1 MVTLYEKEVGKE
13 RVGRIKSLLAAYPYL
28 LRHHIRKGCL
38 CNDDKDWIEDQYKLL
53 LHEPSARIIDSRY
66 EGDRASGGSC
76 SLTAMN
82 PPRPCWVDR
91 RDMPWCL
98 LDRGTTLNHLA
109 KSQNRPLWV
118 CDRLGREI
126 MDVAYTPNYTS
137 RERLSLLG
145 SVDKLTNAVGECERI
160 HQTAVPL
167 NYARHALRGLTMWL
181 FTLPFSLVKDLGLL
195 TGPATAVIAWLLFG
209 VYQIGHSIEDPF
221 QGSLRLSMLCDG
233 IRRDILDG
241 TSGDDFTTRRAS
253 AFASE
258 DDEEDIWKEE
268 EEIGG
273 IDSTSFIPFPAS
285 AKAQKD
291 LETVLSSSPSL
302 VNESGNWS
310 VLGA

>member
-38 CNDDKDWIEDQYKLL
+38 CNDDKDWIDEKYRLL
-53 LHEPSARIIDSRY
+53 LHEPSARIVDSRY
-66 EGDRASGGSC
+66 EGDKTSGGSW
-76 SLTAMN
+76 TPTNME
-82 PPRPCWVDR
+82 PPRQCWVDR
-91 RDMPWCL
+91 RNMPWSL
-98 LDRGTTLNHLA
+98 LDQGSTLDRLA

-167 NYARHALRGLTMWL
+167 NYARHALRGLTIWL

-195 TGPATAVIAWLLFG
+195 TGPTTAVIAWLLFG

-241 TSGDDFTTRRAS
+241 SSSDDELAPRRES
-253 AFASE
+253 AFE
-258 DDEEDIWKEE
+258 LDDDEDEVWQA
-268 EEIGG
+268 GAFRG
-273 IDSTSFIPFPAS
+273 IDSTVFPIPS
-285 AKAQKD
+285 SSNAQKD
-291 LETVLSSSPSL
+291 LDLVFASAPKL
-302 VNESGNWS
+302 VNESGTWN
-310 VLGA
+310 VMGA